1 MYVRQRR
8 DESGWIVA
16 RPIPACSAIPES
28 MDSINQNQPEPNRA
42 DFRGADA
49 VKQAKE
55 LIDNAQTCFFCTAGS
70 VAGSSG
76 ARPMSVQEFDDAGR
90 LWFLS
95 ADDSHKNQE
104 LERDPNVTLYFQ
116 GSAHSD
122 FLTLH
127 GRASISRDKEK
138 ITKLWEPLAK
148 TWFTEGVDD
157 PRITVIRVIASEGY
171 YWTTKHGKA
180 VAGVKMLVGAAIGK
194 TLDDS
199 IEGRLIFS

>member
-1 MYVRQRR
+1 
-8 DESGWIVA
+8 
-16 RPIPACSAIPES
+16 
-28 MDSINQNQPEPNRA
+28 MDSINQNQMELNRA
-42 DFRGADA
+42 DLEGAGA
-49 VKQAKE
+49 IKQAKE
-55 LIDNAQTCFFCTAGS
+55 LVGKAQTCFFCTASS

-76 ARPMSVQEFDDAGR
+76 ARPMSVQEFDDAGQ

-95 ADDSHKNQE
+95 ADDSHKNRE
-104 LERDPNVTLYFQ
+104 VERDAKVTLYFQ

-127 GRASISRDKEK
+127 GKASISRDKERIK
-138 ITKLWEPLAK
+138 ELWEPLAK

-157 PRITVIRVIASEGY
+157 PRITVIQVSPSEGY

-180 VAGVKMLVGAAIGK
+180 IAGAKMLIGAAIGK

-199 IEGRLIFS
+199 MEGRLTF